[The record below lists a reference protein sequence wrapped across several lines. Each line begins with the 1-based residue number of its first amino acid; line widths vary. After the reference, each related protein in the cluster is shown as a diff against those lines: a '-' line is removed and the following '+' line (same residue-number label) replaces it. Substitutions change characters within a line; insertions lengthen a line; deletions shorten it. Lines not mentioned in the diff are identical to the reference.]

1 MGILSKLGAMPPDA
15 FYSVL
20 LAFHAFPLHSPLT
33 LFGIDA
39 PWGRFAPKSSILNLN
54 GTSCRAPRGHA
65 SSLR

>member
-1 MGILSKLGAMPPDA
+1 MGLLAKLVGMPPDS

-54 GTSCRAPRGHA
+54 GA
-65 SSLR
+65 S